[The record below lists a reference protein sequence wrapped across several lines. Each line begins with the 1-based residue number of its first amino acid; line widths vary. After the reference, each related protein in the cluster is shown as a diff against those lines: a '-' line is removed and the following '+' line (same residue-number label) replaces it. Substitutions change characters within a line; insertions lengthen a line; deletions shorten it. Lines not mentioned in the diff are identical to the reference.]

1 LDGRSQNFESYPAF
15 FQLSK
20 DYEYLKITNMKPN
33 EKVNYI
39 LEADEELVN
48 KASLD
53 IHKSKG
59 DKMKKNKRYIFES
72 DD

>member
-1 LDGRSQNFESYPAF
+1 
-15 FQLSK
+15 
-20 DYEYLKITNMKPN
+20 MKPN

-48 KASLD
+48 NASLD